1 MSPQTLSLLG
11 SSRGGIA
18 LVTLVHC
25 TVASNFLEIT
35 SGMLIARSSLTGYK
49 VRLTLEFLVEEE
61 VGDEILG
68 IAGDPFNS

>member
-1 MSPQTLSLLG
+1 
-11 SSRGGIA
+11 
-18 LVTLVHC
+18 
-25 TVASNFLEIT
+25 
-35 SGMLIARSSLTGYK
+35 MLIARSSLTGYK